1 MDAAHTIREAVSK
14 VFELRALSVANPPLK
29 AAISE
34 IKRFQARRFAA
45 TYADILNDGPYRG
58 AAKFFLEELYG
69 EKDYTH
75 RDAQYARIAGAMQK
89 LLPKQALNTAILLA
103 RVHLL
108 TEELDHAMGLAWL
121 KRGANSP
128 MPGTAVTSPAGF
140 DVGNSGKNTA
150 LRYAYAWQDVGR
162 KEDRRMQLNSVL
174 NVGHDLD
181 RLTRAPGLRL
191 MLKMMRRPA
200 EAAGLSDLQRF
211 LENGF
216 DTFAAIGNR
225 HHDVKVFL
233 SLVGQRENQLI
244 EDLFA
249 QTPEAIATQLALD

>member
-1 MDAAHTIREAVSK
+1 MDAAQTIRDAVSK
-14 VFELRALSVANPPLK
+14 VFELRRGSVANAPLK

-34 IKRFQARRFAA
+34 VKLFQARRFAH
-45 TYADILNDGPYRG
+45 TYADILNAGPYQG

-75 RDAQYARIAGAMQK
+75 RDEQYARIAGAMQK
-89 LLPKQALNTAILLA
+89 LLPKQALATAILLA

-121 KRGANSP
+121 APIENSQVASLRP
-128 MPGTAVTSPAGF
+128 DSDGQ
-140 DVGNSGKNTA
+140 DRA
-150 LRYAYAWQDVGR
+150 LRYAIAWQNVGR
-162 KEDRRMQLNSVL
+162 KEDRRTQLNSVL

-181 RLTRAPGLRL
+181 RLTRTPGLRV

-216 DTFAAIGNR
+216 DTFAEIGKR
-225 HHDVKVFL
+225 HQDVKVFL
-233 SLVGQRENQLI
+233 SLVAQRENKLI

-249 QTPEAIATQLALD
+249 RPADEIAAQLVNVCKRPVNPS